1 MVLVQVFFS
10 LFTEGT
16 LFSFG
21 KKKATLG
28 VKGVHCSEIIKS
40 KSSCYHWMMK
50 RSSNGVR
57 TVCVKQGEMGK
68 RDSGEWAAG
77 GWSWA
82 LEGGRYLGC
91 CWNLFPPTGNYRAVS
106 LPVTTAVPGL
116 PADRP
121 WFNTQIP
128 PHTHVST
135 KARVLSLPPIWRSEA
150 FSQVKHRE
158 EISHFVPSRCCI
170 LITWAVQW
178 QGSSD
183 DASSV
188 NWKVEVRGLRSI
200 VANYS
205 TAAKMLLRGS
215 DGISC
220 FVNTSLT
227 LNTHISVYSN

>member
-68 RDSGEWAAG
+68 RDTGEWAAG

-135 KARVLSLPPIWRSEA
+135 NARVLSFPLSGGARPFLKSSIEKRFRTLFLQSVVFWSHEQFSDRAPPTMQA
-150 FSQVKHRE
+150 L
-158 EISHFVPSRCCI
+158 
-170 LITWAVQW
+170 LIE
-178 QGSSD
+178 
-183 DASSV
+183 
-188 NWKVEVRGLRSI
+188 K
-200 VANYS
+200 
-205 TAAKMLLRGS
+205 
-215 DGISC
+215 
-220 FVNTSLT
+220 
-227 LNTHISVYSN
+227 